1 MKIFISFLV
10 RALVAAIV
18 GGLIIQYR
26 EDTVRWITIVS
37 GIMFFVS
44 GVISCAIYYSNK
56 RMADEKQAYQTDEK
70 VFSAG
75 LSPAFPLVGLGS
87 IILGIILALMPVTFI
102 SGVMYALAGILILGA
117 INQYVCL
124 GKATRYCRIG
134 LFYWLLPTI
143 VFLVAI
149 FLIVKPIDVAAT
161 PLLITGWCLL
171 LYAASEVVNG
181 IKLVIANHK
190 RKTMDES
197 IVNEVPAIEEITPVD
212 TPEEVESQS

>member
-56 RMADEKQAYQTDEK
+56 RMADEKQTYQTDEK
-70 VFSAG
+70 VFSVG

-87 IILGIILALMPVTFI
+87 IILGIILALMV
-102 SGVMYALAGILILGA
+102 
-117 INQYVCL
+117 
-124 GKATRYCRIG
+124 R
-134 LFYWLLPTI
+134 
-143 VFLVAI
+143 
-149 FLIVKPIDVAAT
+149 
-161 PLLITGWCLL
+161 
-171 LYAASEVVNG
+171 
-181 IKLVIANHK
+181 
-190 RKTMDES
+190 
-197 IVNEVPAIEEITPVD
+197 
-212 TPEEVESQS
+212 